1 MMPGIEAVRRPVP
14 NPEASLRIRT
24 PGPAFAPLFRESY
37 LRARSAPI
45 TPFFTPFSGCFMP
58 ASSETWHVYLALCR
72 DGSLYC
78 GIALSVARRIGQ
90 HNAGTGARYMV
101 PSRRPVTCAWK
112 RRAGARGEALRLEA
126 WIKRQPTAVKRALT

>member
-1 MMPGIEAVRRPVP
+1 
-14 NPEASLRIRT
+14 
-24 PGPAFAPLFRESY
+24 
-37 LRARSAPI
+37 
-45 TPFFTPFSGCFMP
+45 MP
-58 ASSETWHVYLALCR
+58 ASPETWHVYLALCR

-101 PSRRPVTCAWK
+101 PSRRPVTCVWK

-126 WIKRQPTAVKRALT
+126 WIKRQPVAVKRALTQGDVTLRRVPGVLKKKGLARWRVVRAARRGVAKDGGDKDSGGGLR